1 MTEGKCGMI
10 KIAVMGYGVVGS
22 GTVEVFY
29 KNHSGITDKIGD
41 DIDIKY
47 ILDLRDFDD
56 SPYKDKFIK
65 DFNIIL
71 NDPEITVAV
80 EVIGGLNPAYNFV
93 KSLLLAGKS
102 VVTSNKELVA
112 EKGAEL
118 LHIAREKNVNF
129 FFEASVG
136 GGIPIIRPLHHC
148 LSANE
153 IDEIA
158 GILNGT
164 TNFIL
169 TKMINEGMAFD
180 EALALAQ
187 KLGYAERNP
196 SADVDGHDTCR
207 KICILAA
214 LAFGK
219 HVYPKDVYT
228 KGIADIT
235 LEDVQYCGSFGGA
248 VKLIGWAK
256 RVGDKAAVMVCPAF
270 IANESQLSTVNDV
283 FNAILVRGDA
293 TGDVVFYG
301 KGAGKLPTASAVV
314 SDIIMAAKMRD
325 NSKSLYWEDSDG
337 DSAVDYKSL
346 DNKFYVRAICKDKS
360 ETLRKAEEMWGR
372 LKVLHRDGEE
382 ENEAAFVTEAVNEGQ
397 FAEEIEKLS
406 EWAEVKGCIRV
417 LDY

>member
-1 MTEGKCGMI
+1 MK

-29 KNHSGITDKIGD
+29 KNHESIKEKVGE
-41 DIDIKY
+41 DIELKY
-47 ILDLRDFDD
+47 ILDLRDFED
-56 SPYKDKFIK
+56 SPYKNKFIK

-71 NDPEITVAV
+71 NDSEVSVVV
-80 EVIGGLNPAYNFV
+80 EVMGGLDPAYKYV
-93 KSLLLAGKS
+93 KSLLEKGKS

-118 LHIAREKNVNF
+118 LKTAREHNVNF

-153 IDEIA
+153 IDDIA

-169 TKMINEGMAFD
+169 TKMINEQMTFED
-180 EALALAQ
+180 ALKTAQ
-187 KLGYAERNP
+187 SLGYAERNP
-196 SADVDGHDTCR
+196 SADVEGHDACR
-207 KICILAA
+207 KICILAS

-219 HVYPKDVYT
+219 HVYPKYVHT
-228 KGIADIT
+228 EGITGIT
-235 LEDVQYCGSFGGA
+235 NEDVMYCNDFGGA
-248 VKLIGWAK
+248 VKLIGWAS
-256 RVGDKAAVMVCPAF
+256 RRGNKAAVMVCPAF
-270 IANESQLSTVNDV
+270 ISGSSQLSSVNDV
-283 FNAILVRGDA
+283 FNAILVSGDA

-314 SDIIMAAKMRD
+314 SDIIIAAKMND
-325 NSKSLYWEDSDG
+325 NSKSLYWEDSQG
-337 DSAVDYKSL
+337 EFVVDYKDL
-346 DNKFYVRAICKDKS
+346 ENKFYVRLICSDKTKAL
-360 ETLRKAEEMWGR
+360 ETAEKMWGT
-372 LKVLHRDGEE
+372 LHILHREGELTE
-382 ENEAAFVTEAVNEGQ
+382 EAAFITERIEERRFEQDCLNLSE
-397 FAEEIEKLS
+397 FAEI
-406 EWAEVKGCIRV
+406 KGKIRV

>member
-1 MTEGKCGMI
+1 MI

-29 KNHSGITDKIGD
+29 KNHSGIINKIGD

-47 ILDLRDFDD
+47 ILDLRDFED

-169 TKMINEGMAFD
+169 TKMINEGMAF
-180 EALALAQ
+180 EQALALAQ

-219 HVYPKDVYT
+219 HIYPKDVYT

-256 RVGDKAAVMVCPAF
+256 RVGNKAAVMVCPAF
-270 IANESQLSTVNDV
+270 ISNESQLSSVNDV

-346 DNKFYVRAICKDKS
+346 DNRFYVRAICRDRA
-360 ETLRKAEEMWGR
+360 ETLRRAEEMWGK

-382 ENEAAFVTEAVNEGQ
+382 ENEVAFLTEAVNEGR
-397 FAEEIEKLS
+397 FAEEIENLS
-406 EWAEVKGCIRV
+406 KDSEVKGCIRV